1 MNVYEDRVKRFRI
14 VTQKQ
19 FADTEGAVDMRDFR
33 KLKSRTIAYVSAGS
47 MALMLGLLTSAAHAQ
62 SRDSTTDGQA
72 TSDEEIVVTAE
83 RIGAGNLR
91 ASAVL
96 TAADI
101 QERPLGA
108 DITQSLAKIPGIQV
122 SSGDARGG
130 SFSFE
135 LYLRGLNKEQVGL
148 TLDGIPTGDARFNG
162 GSPPQRFIESSNIGR
177 INVSQSAGDIGAP
190 SRFALGGFVDFI
202 TADPRDDLG
211 VTAEGGVGSDNYR
224 RGYARIDTG
233 EILPGLTSYASY
245 SHQQNDVWAGPDS
258 RGSKKDHFEFK
269 LVKDFE
275 DGSFIKFRTAYNDQ
289 TDNDFNIIT
298 LAEFTAEPRND
309 RALDALTGIPARDID
324 FGGAL
329 GGSRKDF
336 LAYVNTKFFITNDFT
351 FSVNPYYQQLRGE
364 SFRYQDRQRRLSGG
378 NPTAVTSYNALGG
391 AVRPTLVTTRN
402 SNIVGGPADLR
413 ITPRN
418 ADRMGVTGEFQI
430 KELLPNNTLRIGG
443 WFENAKA
450 SETRNF
456 FPILNSAQSI
466 DINRADLAYVE
477 YDRSSTID
485 TTMVYAQNQFNIIP
499 DVLRL
504 DAGVTMFNVT
514 YRARSPLE
522 YQPLVRFSQ
531 KSGLNPKIGIGFKPM
546 TGFEL
551 FAGYAQNFAGIPED
565 AFLGSN
571 SAINPTDLTAI
582 ETENLDIGAR
592 YTVDHFAFSLQAY
605 STKLKNNIGT
615 VPISISGVDPDE
627 IIRGNVSTRAAN
639 IAGTKS
645 KGIEATAIVDYDW
658 ANFYLSYSYQDAKH
672 DNPSTGSAERAEL
685 AAVGVIGGARVR
697 DVPNHSLYG
706 QVEVKPFD
714 GASLQLS
721 GRHVGSRIGGH
732 LIQPTTNRELR
743 TETIPSYTT
752 VGLNASYDFGN
763 KGPFSELKFQVNVD
777 NLFDEKYIG
786 AVTSSTATLPDF
798 GLAGTGI
805 IPTLDRY
812 FIGAPRTITASIRAR
827 F

>member
-1 MNVYEDRVKRFRI
+1 
-14 VTQKQ
+14 
-19 FADTEGAVDMRDFR
+19 MRHFNQSKYR
-33 KLKSRTIAYVSAGS
+33 ALAHASAGG
-47 MALMLGLLTSAAHAQ
+47 MALILGLSAVPAFAQ
-62 SRDSTTDGQA
+62 AADPAAEEATGDG
-72 TSDEEIVVTAE
+72 EEIVVTAE

-91 ASAVL
+91 AAAVL
-96 TAADI
+96 SAQDI

-108 DITQSLAKIPGIQV
+108 DVTQALSKVPGIQV

-162 GSPPQRFIESSNIGR
+162 GSPPQRFIESSNVGR

-202 TADPRDDLG
+202 TADPRSDLG
-211 VTAEGGVGSDNYR
+211 VTVEGGVGSDNFW

-233 EILPGLTSYASY
+233 EILPGVTSYVSY
-245 SHQQNDVWAGPDS
+245 SHQENDVWAGPKS
-258 RGSKKDHFEFK
+258 RGSKKDHVEFK
-269 LVKDFE
+269 LVKDFD
-275 DGSFIKFRTAYNDQ
+275 DGSFIKFRAAYNDQ

-298 LAEFTAEPRND
+298 LAEFNADPRND
-309 RALDALTGIPARDID
+309 RALDALTGIPARDLD

-329 GGSRKDF
+329 GGTRKDF
-336 LAYVNTKFFITNDFT
+336 LAYVNTKFFITDDFT

-378 NPTAVTSYNALGG
+378 NPTAITGYNALGG
-391 AVRPTLVTTRN
+391 AIRPALVTTRN
-402 SNIVGGPADLR
+402 SNVVGGPADMR
-413 ITPRN
+413 VTPRD

-430 KELLPNNTLRIGG
+430 KEYLPNNTLRIGG
-443 WFENAKA
+443 WWENAKA

-456 FPILNSAQSI
+456 FPILNSATSI
-466 DINRADLAYVE
+466 ALNRADLAYVE

-485 TTMVYAQNQFNIIP
+485 TAMLYAQNQFNIIP

-504 DAGVTMFNVT
+504 DAGVTWFNVT

-531 KSGLNPKIGIGFKPM
+531 KSGINPKVGIGYKPM
-546 TGFEL
+546 DGLEL
-551 FAGYAQNFAGIPED
+551 FAGYAQNFAGLPED

-571 SAINPTDLTAI
+571 SAINPNDLTAI
-582 ETENLDIGAR
+582 ETENFDVGAR
-592 YTVDHFAFSLQAY
+592 YTTDHFAFSLQAY

-615 VPISISGVDPDE
+615 VPISIAGVDPQE
-627 IIRGNVSTRAAN
+627 IIRGNVTTRAAN

-658 ANFYLSYSYQDAKH
+658 VNFYLSYSYQDAKH
-672 DNPSTGSAERAEL
+672 DNPSIGSADRLEL

-697 DVPNHSLYG
+697 DIPKHSLYG
-706 QVEVKPFD
+706 QVEVKPFE

-721 GRHVGSRIGGH
+721 GRHVGSRVGGH
-732 LIQPTTNRELR
+732 LIQPTTNRELGV
-743 TETIPSYTT
+743 ETVKSYTT
-752 VGLNASYDFGN
+752 VGLNASYDFGD

-786 AVTSSTATLPDF
+786 AVTSATATLPDF
-798 GLAGTGI
+798 GLAGAGTV
-805 IPTLDRY
+805 PTLDRY